1 MDGHRT
7 VPHTQ
12 IHWSEIQGMSRMAN
26 RDDKLVDSSTAD
38 GEFIWPRPIGGLRA
52 LTKQEIDQLAATLER
67 PIDSNYLA
75 SWISTSISNAVTL
88 SALPSPAQC
97 RDGLERLARQGR
109 KWLEQIDASPGRA
122 LLEASHVTALKASVE
137 QFCESAELT
146 ATKVG
151 QLVKPGQTRT
161 PPALTAF
168 LDNMIGIAK
177 HAKVLPSTPQRYME
191 TRRFPPAFFVF
202 VEQALA
208 VAEDVIDSSPIPD
221 CQKHAA
227 LANFNYSSRDA
238 LIRIVETLRGQIGN
252 YRESPHGLIEVNDRQ
267 T

>member
-1 MDGHRT
+1 LAPT
-7 VPHTQ
+7 NL
-12 IHWSEIQGMSRMAN
+12 AN
-26 RDDKLVDSSTAD
+26 RRGYQFGTFAES
-38 GEFIWPRPIGGLRA
+38 W
-52 LTKQEIDQLAATLER
+52 
-67 PIDSNYLA
+67 SNL
-75 SWISTSISNAVTL
+75 
-88 SALPSPAQC
+88 
-97 RDGLERLARQGR
+97 
-109 KWLEQIDASPGRA
+109 
-122 LLEASHVTALKASVE
+122 
-137 QFCESAELT
+137 
-146 ATKVG
+146 
-151 QLVKPGQTRT
+151 GQTRT

-177 HAKVLPSTPQRYME
+177 RAKILPSTPQRYME

>member
-1 MDGHRT
+1 
-7 VPHTQ
+7 
-12 IHWSEIQGMSRMAN
+12 MAN
-26 RDDKLVDSSTAD
+26 RDDKSVDSSTAG
-38 GEFIWPRPIGGLRA
+38 GEFIWPRPIGDLRP
-52 LTKQEIDQLAATLER
+52 LTVQEIDQLAAALER
-67 PIDSNYLA
+67 PIDRNYLA
-75 SWISTSISNAVTL
+75 CWISTSISNAVRL
-88 SALPSPAQC
+88 SALPSPSQC

-109 KWLEQIDASPGRA
+109 KWLNQIDDCPGKA
-122 LLEASHVTALKASVE
+122 LLEASNVTALKASVE
-137 QFCESAELT
+137 QFCEGAELI
-146 ATKVG
+146 ATTVG

-177 HAKVLPSTPQRYME
+177 RAKILPSTPQRYME
-191 TRRFPPAFFVF
+191 TTRPPPAFFVF
-202 VEQALA
+202 AEQALA
-208 VAEDVIDSSPIPD
+208 IAQDVILSSPIPD
-221 CQKHAA
+221 GQKHAA